1 MREKSL
7 EQKVKK
13 WETLVLCHE
22 PLAIRLTTK
31 WVPVVS
37 WPPQMWLYYLVEYL
51 KQYNDSTP
59 TFNN

>member
-1 MREKSL
+1 MGEL
-7 EQKVKK
+7 GA
-13 WETLVLCHE
+13 LHE

-31 WVPVVS
+31 WVPLVS
-37 WPPQMWLYYLVEYL
+37 WPPQRLLVNDYLVEYL

>member
-1 MREKSL
+1 MGEL
-7 EQKVKK
+7 GA
-13 WETLVLCHE
+13 LHE